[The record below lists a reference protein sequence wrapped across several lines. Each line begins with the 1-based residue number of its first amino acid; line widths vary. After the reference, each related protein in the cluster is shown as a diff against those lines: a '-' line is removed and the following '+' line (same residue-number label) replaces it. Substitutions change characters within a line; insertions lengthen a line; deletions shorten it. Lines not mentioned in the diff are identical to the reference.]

1 MDILNTLLF
10 IILMIILIPLTI
22 FYFQLYHSLFQVIYF
37 KNTCLEM
44 IFEVIGCFIAA
55 MFTLGIIWEIFKY
68 LFGIVGGIL
77 IFILKVIFVLAVI
90 GGIAFIVYYI
100 AKKIIDLRNQKNDKH

>member
-1 MDILNTLLF
+1 MDILNTLFF

-22 FYFQLYHSLFQVIYF
+22 FYFQLYHSLFKVIYF
-37 KNTCLEM
+37 RNTCLEM

-68 LFGIVGGIL
+68 LFGIVGGVL
-77 IFILKVIFVLAVI
+77 IFILKAIFVLAVI
-90 GGIAFIVYYI
+90 CAIAFIIYFI
-100 AKKIIDLRNQKNDKH
+100 AKKIINVRNQKNDKH